1 MRASDEGLRGGRW
14 QARLAAVAVAGAAV
28 TGLTCAPAGAMPIS
42 AQTPRI
48 ALGRPTPP
56 TTEICRAA
64 FGVACYQP
72 GQIEK
77 AYNLP
82 ALWKEGIEGQGQ
94 TIVIVDSFGSPTI
107 RRDLKQFDAAF
118 SLPDPPSLKVIA
130 PAGAIPPFNPHDK
143 EMSGWAFET
152 SLDVEYAHAIAP
164 QANILLVETP
174 VAETEGTKGF
184 PQIVAAE
191 NYVVSHHLGEVISQS
206 FGATEETFP
215 SPESILALRSANI
228 NAASE
233 GVSVLAASGDFGST
247 DFEKNLK
254 TIYRERVTSWPPSD
268 PLVTAIGGT
277 QLHLDEAGNRTA
289 PDNVWNDIP
298 IGIDAAGGGGPS
310 HVFGRPEFQ
319 QGVNTGSGPARAV
332 PDISMSAAVDGG
344 VLVYTSYV
352 STVPGEPEPNTFTIV
367 GGTSEATPLFAGVVA
382 LADQVAGHSLGW
394 LNPRL
399 YALSQKANN
408 GIVDITK
415 GNNTFTFINELG
427 EAEFTVPGF
436 AARAGYDMASGLG
449 TVDARRFAHAL
460 AKP

>member
-1 MRASDEGLRGGRW
+1 MRRMSSRIGRCDRGRRFAAAASVTGVV
-14 QARLAAVAVAGAAV
+14 AAWACASAGAI
-28 TGLTCAPAGAMPIS
+28 PIS
-42 AQTPRI
+42 AQTPHLS
-48 ALGRPTPP
+48 LGRPTPP
-56 TTEICRAA
+56 TTEICKAA
-64 FGVACYQP
+64 FGIACYQP

-82 ALWKEGIEGQGQ
+82 ALWKEGFEGQGQ

-107 RRDLKQFDAAF
+107 RHDLKQFDAAF

-130 PAGAIPPFNPHDK
+130 PAGAIPPFNPHSK

-152 SLDVEYAHAIAP
+152 TLDVEYSHAIAP

-174 VAETEGTKGF
+174 VAETEGTTGF
-184 PQIVAAE
+184 PQIVQAE
-191 NYVVSHHLGEVISQS
+191 NYVVAHHLGEVISQS

-254 TIYRERVTSWPPSD
+254 TFYRKQVVDWPSAD
-268 PLVTAIGGT
+268 PLVTSIGGT
-277 QLHLDEAGNRTA
+277 QLHLDESGNRTA
-289 PDNVWNDIP
+289 PDNVWNDIS

-310 HVFGRPEFQ
+310 HVFPRPEFQ
-319 QGVNTGSGPARAV
+319 KEVNTGSGPARAT
-332 PDISMSAAVDGG
+332 PDISMSAAVNGG

-352 STVPGEPEPNTFTIV
+352 SNVPGEPEPNTFSIV

-382 LADQVAGHSLGW
+382 LADQVAGHPLGW
-394 LNPRL
+394 LNPKL
-399 YALSQKANN
+399 YALSQEPNN

-415 GNNTFTFINELG
+415 GNNTFTFTEG
-427 EAEFTVPGF
+427 TPEFTVPGF
-436 AARAGYDMASGLG
+436 AAHAGYDMASGLG
-449 TVDARRFAHAL
+449 TVDAHRFAHAL
-460 AKP
+460 AAG